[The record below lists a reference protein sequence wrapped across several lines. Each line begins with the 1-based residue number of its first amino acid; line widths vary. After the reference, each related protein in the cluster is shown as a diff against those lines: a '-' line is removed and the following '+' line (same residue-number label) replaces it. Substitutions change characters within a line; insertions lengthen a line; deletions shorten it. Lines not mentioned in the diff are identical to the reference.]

1 MSSSKSL
8 GLTDDL
14 SSAMKNP
21 VDRMV
26 PALALALVLVFAAAL
41 RFPGLAAM
49 PPGLHG
55 DEAAAGLEAQRIR
68 TDGWIGVYSSAA
80 AGTPTGYY
88 HLVALTT
95 AVFGDSIHGVRM
107 ASALL
112 GVATIGVVF
121 VLVRGDFGLVAA
133 AAAGVLLSISFWHRI
148 FSRMGHLV
156 ITWPL
161 IVLLATLAVRQAIRT
176 GFWGWWAVSGAF
188 FATGIY
194 FYNAHLVFLAA
205 FGAIAVVVAPTLLFQ
220 RRLGGRAVA
229 AFTIAFGATALP
241 MLMFIATH
249 PDQFLGRAAPILV
262 FNSPEWNMQADVLGK
277 FRFLADRYVE
287 GWDRLSFHPEPTP
300 IDLTGVVPLVTPAAL
315 LLSGIG
321 LLICLARYRQP
332 AAVLAAFVVVVMPM
346 APGLFTD
353 FATRRAFVIAPF
365 LAMFGGIAIA
375 KLLSSVRDRPRWI
388 RAAMTVGVSCWL
400 LLIVYRDTRAFSTTM
415 VSSNTRWAMGPEVI
429 EATRFF
435 NRLPSTA
442 FVHFYSVRWPFEH
455 EVVRFLAPSVRGESR
470 GAPFASDSLEI
481 KQGGSE
487 HVFVLLGEYRD
498 RLPRLVERYPGGRIV
513 SGPPSNGTDDGP
525 SYQAYVLPVKPR

>member
-1 MSSSKSL
+1 
-8 GLTDDL
+8 
-14 SSAMKNP
+14 MKNL
-21 VDRMV
+21 VDRMK
-26 PALALALVLVFAAAL
+26 PALALALVLTFASGL
-41 RFPGLAAM
+41 RLPELRAV

-55 DEAAAGLEAQRIR
+55 DEAASGLEAQRIR

-133 AAAGVLLSISFWHRI
+133 AAASVLLSISVWHRI

-156 ITWPL
+156 ISWPL
-161 IVLLATLAVRQAIRT
+161 IVLLATLALRQAIRT
-176 GFWGWWAVSGAF
+176 GLWGWWAASGAF

-205 FGAIAVVVAPTLLFQ
+205 FGAIAVFVAPTLLF
-220 RRLGGRAVA
+220 RRQLAGRAVA
-229 AFTIAFGATALP
+229 ALTLAFGATALP

-249 PDQFLGRAAPILV
+249 PDQFLRRAAPISV
-262 FNSPEWNMQADVLGK
+262 FNSPEWNTRADLVGK
-277 FRFLADRYVE
+277 LRFLAERYVE
-287 GWDRLSFHPEPTP
+287 GWNRLSFHPEPTS

-315 LLSGIG
+315 LLSGVG
-321 LLICLARYRQP
+321 LVICLARYRHP
-332 AAVLAAFVVVVMPM
+332 VAVLAAVVVVVMPM

-353 FATRRAFVIAPF
+353 FAMRRAFVIVPF
-365 LAMFGGIAIA
+365 LAMFGGIGIA
-375 KLLSSVRDRPRWI
+375 KLLSSVRDRPHWI
-388 RAAMTVGVSCWL
+388 RAAMTVGVGCWL
-400 LLIVYRDTRAFSTTM
+400 LLIVYQDFRAFSTTM
-415 VSSNTRWAMGPEVI
+415 ASSNTRWAMGPEVV
-429 EATRFF
+429 EAARFLD
-435 NRLPSTA
+435 RLPSTA

-455 EVVRFLAPSVRGESR
+455 EIIRFLAPSVRGETR

-487 HVFVLLGEYRD
+487 HVFVLLGEYRG
-498 RLPRLVERYPGGRIV
+498 RLPHLVEMYPGGRIV
-513 SGPPSNGTDDGP
+513 SGPRSNGTDDGP
-525 SYQAYVLPVKPR
+525 SYEAYVLSVEPR

>member
-1 MSSSKSL
+1 MSSLKSL

-14 SSAMKNP
+14 NSAMKNLLGQI
-21 VDRMV
+21 V
-26 PALALALVLVFAAAL
+26 PALALALVLAFASAL
-41 RFPGLAAM
+41 RFPGLAAV

-55 DEAAAGLEAQRIR
+55 DEAASGLEAQRIR
-68 TDGWIGVYSSAA
+68 TDGWIGVYSDAA

-112 GVATIGVVF
+112 GVATIGLVF

-133 AAAGVLLSISFWHRI
+133 VAASGLLAASVWHRI

-156 ITWPL
+156 ISWPL
-161 IVLLATLAVRQAIRT
+161 IVLLATLAMRQAIRT
-176 GFWGWWAVSGAF
+176 GFWAWWAVSGAL

-194 FYNAHLVFLAA
+194 LYYAHVVFLAA
-205 FGAIAVVVAPTLLFQ
+205 FGVVAVFVAPTLLFR
-220 RRLGGRAVA
+220 RRLAGRAVA
-229 AFTIAFGATALP
+229 AFTIAFGAAALP

-249 PDQFLGRAAPILV
+249 PDQFLRRAEPISL
-262 FNSPEWNMQADVLGK
+262 FSLPEWNMQTDLLGK
-277 FRFLADRYVE
+277 FRFLAGRYVE

-321 LLICLARYRQP
+321 LVICVARYRHP
-332 AAVLAAFVVVVMPM
+332 AAVLAAVVVVVMPM

-353 FATRRAFVIAPF
+353 FAMRRAFVIAPF

-375 KLLSSVRDRPRWI
+375 QLLASVRDRPRWI
-388 RAAMTVGVSCWL
+388 RAAMAVGVGCWL
-400 LLIVYRDTRAFSTTM
+400 LLIVYRDLRAFSTTM
-415 VSSNTRWAMGPEVI
+415 VSSNTRWALGPELV

-435 NRLPSTA
+435 NRLPGTA
-442 FVHFYSVRWPFEH
+442 FVHFYSVRWPLEH
-455 EVVRFLAPSVRGESR
+455 EVVRFLAPSIRGETR
-470 GAPFASDSLEI
+470 GAPFGSDSLEI
-481 KQGGSE
+481 AQGGGE

-525 SYQAYVLPVKPR
+525 SYQAYVLPEKPR